1 MKFVSS
7 FIRWFDSLS
16 ISIKLFSV
24 FGLLAAALVILAA
37 STEMTV
43 VRQSSDLHEV
53 DAQSDLVGTKVV
65 PLLRLMGMIQRSV
78 IQVQQFLTDVSA
90 TRAQDGLDD
99 GFDKAAENAEQ
110 FRQDMQRAKAL
121 TRELGLAELSARL
134 KEVEETFRPFYETGQ
149 EMARRYV
156 EEGPAGGNRMMPEFD
171 ALAARMDT
179 AMARLIGEVN
189 RYSDARVTVLRDSV
203 NAAYTQSQ
211 DLSVQ
216 TLEMSAVALLL
227 ACIGAILLRH
237 SIARP
242 MHRIGGVLEAVMQGD
257 KERRIP
263 FQDREDEIG
272 KMAQALRRFRELLE
286 KQAEMEA
293 ARAREELTR
302 HEEETRLQ
310 EEQRRLEEERKAIEL
325 RQREATRRQQQE
337 ELMHLADQFEKS
349 VLAVAEQVAESSE
362 GMRQAAS
369 SMVENT
375 GQVRMAAQAAREAT
389 DQAANNVT
397 VVAAAAEELS
407 YSINTILG
415 RVRESARVAGT
426 SVKKTEHANR
436 RIDYL
441 AESAQRIGEV
451 VALINDIA
459 AQTNLLALNAT
470 IEAARAGEAGKGFA
484 VVASEVKNLASQ
496 TANATEEISSQ
507 IQAIQEATH
516 DAVSVI
522 AEVTEAIREVNEIT
536 VTISEAMEEQ
546 SAATEDISRN
556 TQEAATGTQEV
567 TENITNVAQAADI
580 TGEEGGKVLS
590 AAEELTKEAQHLR
603 QEVQSFLARVRSG
616 QSAAA

>member
-1 MKFVSS
+1 MKVVSS
-7 FIRWFDSLS
+7 FSRWFGSLS

-43 VRQSSDLHEV
+43 VRQSSDLHDV
-53 DAQSDLVGTKVV
+53 DVQSDLVGTKVV
-65 PLLRLMGMIQRSV
+65 PLIRLMGTIQRSV

-90 TRAQDGLDD
+90 TRAEDGLDD
-99 GFDKAAENAEQ
+99 GFEKAAENAAQ
-110 FRQDMQRAKAL
+110 FRQDMQRAKDL
-121 TRELGLAELSARL
+121 TRELGLAGLSARL
-134 KEVEETFRPFYETGQ
+134 KEVEETFGPFYETGQ
-149 EMARRYV
+149 QMARLYV

-171 ALAARMDT
+171 AEAARMDE
-179 AMARLIGEVN
+179 AMGRLIGEVN
-189 RYSDARVTVLRDSV
+189 RYSDARVTELRDNV
-203 NAAYTQSQ
+203 NAAYEQSQ
-211 DLSVQ
+211 DLSAQ
-216 TLEMSAVALLL
+216 TLALSAVALLL
-227 ACIGAILLRH
+227 AAIGAILLRH

-242 MHRIGGVLEAVMQGD
+242 MHRIGEVLEAVMQGD
-257 KERRIP
+257 KDRRIP

-293 ARAREELTR
+293 ARAREELAR
-302 HEEETRLQ
+302 HEEEIRLQ
-310 EEQRRLEEERKAIEL
+310 EEQRRLEEERKAMEL
-325 RQREATRRQQQE
+325 RQREAARRQQQE
-337 ELMHLADQFEKS
+337 ELMRLADQFERS
-349 VLAVAEQVAESSE
+349 VLAVAEQVADSSE
-362 GMRQAAS
+362 EMRQAAS

-375 GQVRMAAQAAREAT
+375 GKVRTAALSAREAT

-407 YSINTILG
+407 YSINTILE

-426 SVKKTEHANR
+426 SVEKSEHANS
-436 RIDYL
+436 RIDHL

-496 TANATEEISSQ
+496 TASATEEISSQ
-507 IQAIQEATH
+507 IQAIQQATH
-516 DAVSVI
+516 DAVAVI

-536 VTISEAMEEQ
+536 MTISEAMEEQ

-556 TQEAATGTQEV
+556 TQEAATGTEEV
-567 TENITNVAQAADI
+567 TDNIGNVTRAADV
-580 TGEEGGKVLS
+580 TGEEGSKVLS
-590 AAEELTKEAQHLR
+590 AAEELTKEAQRLR
-603 QEVQSFLARVRSG
+603 REVQSFLTRVRDG